1 LYQLTKMCKCFFRFA
16 KCLAVF
22 VNVILLILGLGCL
35 GGGIYALTQIDVK
48 DLLGKTYNDSVP
60 PIETFVPNEA
70 KNDQTAILTTKASKF
85 VDESM
90 EKIGRTSKK
99 IFIGLVGLGAVMVFI
114 TLLGI
119 MAFSCCNKNSCFVIV
134 YLILLILVLV
144 PFIVMT
150 VFTADESFFKGMIF
164 AKLDDLALKKEFV
177 NRYFMAALQSQ
188 LKCCGVRGSV
198 DYFCH
203 GIYDFACNPG
213 CMTFNRFWKAMVDKA
228 GENNL
233 KPMCTRV
240 PEMVEQCRKMADKA
254 EKIKKQNQNLKNLG
268 QTGAALPPELAAF
281 TKENCEKKMN
291 VPKPVNGQT
300 SEFCKSDNIEN
311 HFGKDGGW
319 PKKRTMLEEALA
331 KFDPAKKRLLWRQSL
346 RPRICLYDRFEA
358 RRGES
363 LVRGVRIFHLEK
375 SGHG

>member
-70 KNDQTAILTTKASKF
+70 KNDQTAKLTTKASKF
-85 VDESM
+85 VEESL

-99 IFIGLVGLGAVMVFI
+99 IFIGLIGLGAVMVFI
-114 TLLGI
+114 
-119 MAFSCCNKNSCFVIV
+119 S
-134 YLILLILVLV
+134 
-144 PFIVMT
+144 
-150 VFTADESFFKGMIF
+150 MIF